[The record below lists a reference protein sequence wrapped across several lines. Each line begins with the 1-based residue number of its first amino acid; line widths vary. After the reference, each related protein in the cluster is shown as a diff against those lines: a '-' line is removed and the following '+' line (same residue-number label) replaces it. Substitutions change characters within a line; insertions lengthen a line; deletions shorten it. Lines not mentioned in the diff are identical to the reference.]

1 MMTLASTVKN
11 FLVVVMMEQ
20 GRGPNSLTHMKMKN
34 WNGKMRKDRYQVNIP
49 VREHS

>member
-11 FLVVVMMEQ
+11 FLVVVTMEQ

-34 WNGKMRKDRYQVNIP
+34 WNGKR
-49 VREHS
+49 